1 VTTQTPQTPPTPQ
14 VPQVPPAPQA
24 PQAPSARPP
33 QEIEADIAATRETLA
48 DAIDAITERMQ
59 PANIATRA
67 KDRVIAFY
75 KKDDGSVD
83 PVKAGATAGVVLIV
97 ALYLIRRRRL

>member
-1 VTTQTPQTPPTPQ
+1 MTTQTPQTPPTPP
-14 VPQVPPAPQA
+14 VPQVSPT
-24 PQAPSARPP
+24 RPP

-59 PANIATRA
+59 PANIASRA
-67 KDRVIAFY
+67 KDRVIALY
-75 KKDDGSVD
+75 KRDDGSVD
-83 PVKAGATAGVVLIV
+83 PVRAGATAGVVLIV